1 MVAPPRTTSSG
12 VDSVPPAAVV
22 AMVTS
27 PNHPEPTFTCL
38 PQAPAVPFHRLV
50 HDRSIARPYLSS
62 HTPLTSTAD
71 LFTGRVNNR
80 DSFSSVIGI
89 YDAKPRDKAMD
100 ERVIVWGNASAP
112 KEVEG
117 IVKDENEDLDGGVA
131 TGSSRSTCRKCL
143 EVERIREGR

>member
-1 MVAPPRTTSSG
+1 MVAPARTTSSE
-12 VDSVPPAAVV
+12 VYSVPPAAVV

-50 HDRSIARPYLSS
+50 HDRSIARPYLSN

-71 LFTGRVNNR
+71 LLWLEW
-80 DSFSSVIGI
+80 
-89 YDAKPRDKAMD
+89 PRDKAMD
-100 ERVIVWGNASAP
+100 ERMIVWGNASAP

-117 IVKDENEDLDGGVA
+117 NVKDGNEDLDGGVM
-131 TGSSRSTCRKCL
+131 
-143 EVERIREGR
+143 EP

>member
-1 MVAPPRTTSSG
+1 MVAPHRTTSSG

-71 LFTGRVNNR
+71 LFTGRVNNL
-80 DSFSSVIGI
+80 DSFASVI
-89 YDAKPRDKAMD
+89 PMD
-100 ERVIVWGNASAP
+100 ERVIVWGSAP

-117 IVKDENEDLDGGVA
+117 IVKN
-131 TGSSRSTCRKCL
+131 
-143 EVERIREGR
+143 